1 MIKNGQTPVRFGP
14 FCVDLHT
21 HELRKDAIKL
31 RLVGQPF
38 EILAMLLGR
47 PGELVTREELRER
60 LWPGDTFVD
69 FDHGLNAAVNKL
81 REALCD
87 SADSPRYVETL
98 PRRGYRFIGN
108 IEGSRPAMTASRE
121 VGGVLEIAKLS
132 PDMPVEFAGQS
143 GETFPARSDARQSKI
158 HSWIHSWRESLP
170 VALVL
175 CVSLAGGALLLRTG
189 VSRGKVAEAVLQPPK
204 ISSFTS
210 PTDDAGEP
218 AFSADGNYIAFYRDG
233 GKPGDS
239 GIFVQQIGSDQSRQL
254 TRNEKDCCAV
264 WSPDGRS
271 IAFSRSENRE
281 LTIYVVPAGG
291 GSERRLEVPGAAAK
305 VGALDWSPDGKM
317 IAFSGG
323 ASLSVLSLD
332 NSAVRRLTAPP
343 PLTQD
348 WGPSFSRDGKQ
359 ILFVRSSEMGF
370 PEEIMTIAAAG
381 GEAILITTESARLHG
396 SPRWSADG
404 RSVIFASDRGGKSAL
419 WRVSAETRAPA
430 VQFNENG
437 SRPAV
442 SRMGGRLAYERET
455 RSLTIWEMDL
465 PTERKAEPQIL
476 MPLTSQTDQGPGP
489 QFSPDGKKLAY
500 MSDRSGMMEIWVSD
514 RDGSNALQLSAVG
527 DAGTPRWSPDSES
540 IVFDA
545 NRRRGAMILVL
556 SLRGGA
562 PRILTQDEFEN
573 RCPSWSRDG
582 KWIYFASSRAGSW
595 QVWKIPSA
603 GGTPVQVTKL
613 GGHAAFESADG
624 KLIYYAKTPHANPE
638 IWQAPTNGGHES
650 LVSARVRPPTWAS
663 WAVVD
668 DGILFAEP
676 SGTGA
681 PVLNLFDLKNHR
693 VKTVG
698 MLHIVPFWL
707 AATHDGKTV
716 AFDQPGWR
724 QAQIMLI
731 ENFR

>member
-14 FCVDLHT
+14 YWVDLHT

-38 EILAMLLGR
+38 EILAMLLAR

-121 VGGVLEIAKLS
+121 VGGLLEIAKLS
-132 PDMPVEFAGQS
+132 PDLPAEFVGQS

-158 HSWIHSWRESLP
+158 HAWRKSLP
-170 VALVL
+170 AALAL
-175 CVSLAGGALLLRTG
+175 CVSLAGGGLLLRTG

-210 PTDDAGEP
+210 PTDSAGEP
-218 AFSADGNYIAFYRDG
+218 AFSADGSYIAFYRDG

-281 LTIYVVPAGG
+281 SEIHVVQAGG
-291 GSERRLEVPGAAAK
+291 GSERRLEVPGAAPK
-305 VGALDWSPDGKM
+305 VGALDWSPDGKT

-332 NSAVRRLTAPP
+332 NSVVRRLTTPP

-359 ILFVRSSEMGF
+359 ILFARSSEMGF
-370 PEEIMTIAAAG
+370 QEEIMTIPAIG
-381 GEAILITTESARLHG
+381 GELILIATEPAKLRG
-396 SPRWSADG
+396 SPKWSADG
-404 RSVIFASDRGGKSAL
+404 HSVIFASDRGGKSAL

-430 VQFNENG
+430 AQFNENG
-437 SRPAV
+437 SWPAV
-442 SRMGGRLAYERET
+442 SRMGDRLAYQRET
-455 RSLTIWEMDL
+455 QSLTIWQTEL
-465 PTERKAEPQIL
+465 PAERKAEPRIL
-476 MPLTSQTDQGPGP
+476 VPLTSQTDQGPGP

-500 MSDRSGMMEIWVSD
+500 MSDRSGTMEIWVSD
-514 RDGSNALQLSAVG
+514 RDGSNAFQLSAVG

-545 NRRRGAMILVL
+545 NRRRGAVIEVL

-562 PRILTQDEFEN
+562 PRILTQDESEN

-603 GGTPVQVTKL
+603 GGIPVQVTKL

-638 IWQAPTNGGHES
+638 IWQVPSGGGHES

-681 PVLNLFDLKNHR
+681 PVLNLFDSKNHR

-707 AATHDGKTV
+707 AATHDGKAV

-724 QAQIMLI
+724 QAQIMLM